1 MAYGLLVFFDELVPT
16 LRAERKTA
24 RSRRGSLRSRE
35 NRHYE
40 SAHLAIESLFATSR
54 EGQFMGSFLCSRI
67 STFEGKNLTVRSG
80 LMHKLVRG
88 RCRINLV
95 EEGEGLVESVI
106 LGGLDDHMKRSGLDI
121 DNDAVLGNALET
133 YDLIACLAPFTDERH
148 NNILSRL
155 VVVVVILL
163 GRHDNE

>member
-1 MAYGLLVFFDELVPT
+1 MAYGLLVLFDELVPT

-133 YDLIACLAPFTDERH
+133 YSLIACLAPFTDERH

>member
-1 MAYGLLVFFDELVPT
+1 MY
-16 LRAERKTA
+16 
-24 RSRRGSLRSRE
+24 
-35 NRHYE
+35 
-40 SAHLAIESLFATSR
+40 
-54 EGQFMGSFLCSRI
+54 
-67 STFEGKNLTVRSG
+67 
-80 LMHKLVRG
+80 KLVRG

-121 DNDAVLGNALET
+121 DNDAVLRNALET
-133 YDLIACLAPFTDERH
+133 YDLIACLAPLADERH

>member
-1 MAYGLLVFFDELVPT
+1 MAYALLVLFDELVPT

-95 EEGEGLVESVI
+95 EEGEGLVI
-106 LGGLDDHMKRSGLDI
+106 LGGLDDHVEGFGLDI

-133 YDLIACLAPFTDERH
+133 YDLIACLAPLTDERH